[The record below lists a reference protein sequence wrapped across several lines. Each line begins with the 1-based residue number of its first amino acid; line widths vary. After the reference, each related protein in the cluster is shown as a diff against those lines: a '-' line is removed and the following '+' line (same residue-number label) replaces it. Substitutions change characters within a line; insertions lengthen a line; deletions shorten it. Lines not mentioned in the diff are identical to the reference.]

1 MDLDK
6 LNRRQHFSPQPENSS
21 DYPKV
26 SIETEESKEDD
37 ISEEK
42 EVSLETEKEIYNG
55 GNENKIYDPQE
66 EDTVEQINPSN
77 VTVEREKIDDETIN
91 NAGGMNT
98 VKYRTKDV
106 ANILDVTE
114 QTVRN
119 NAAFFE
125 QYLNIEK
132 KTSGHRR
139 YTKESIDKLR
149 LIFQLK
155 NEKKFTNEQVIEYL
169 QGDSTDY
176 TSLSPEKKL
185 DMVLM
190 MVSQTVTQVMEETAE
205 KITQSSQKMI
215 DQQNDA
221 YTENIKQN
229 TELIKQLS
237 EKLSQKED
245 AISLLKEDKEEL
257 LRQNEEF
264 KRQLLEIQKQTSD
277 SQSQIIEELEKLK
290 EQPQKK
296 RWSFWK

>member
-26 SIETEESKEDD
+26 TIETEESKEDD

-42 EVSLETEKEIYNG
+42 EVSLESEKEIYNG
-55 GNENKIYDPQE
+55 GNENKIYNSQE

-215 DQQNDA
+215 DQQNDT
-221 YTENIKQN
+221 YTENLKQN